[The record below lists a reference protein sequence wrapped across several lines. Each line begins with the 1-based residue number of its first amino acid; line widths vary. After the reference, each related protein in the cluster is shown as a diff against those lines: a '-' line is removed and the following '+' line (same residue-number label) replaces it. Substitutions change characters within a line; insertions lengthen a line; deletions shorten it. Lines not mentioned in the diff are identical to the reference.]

1 MFFARSSG
9 YIICMV
15 AHFKQKHNR
24 ALSKHIRLFHIFGFI
39 CCFFVQSYGFAKQ
52 NDELI
57 VIDNNSRDML
67 VSSQFRVYHQEA
79 RQLSFDEFQRT
90 KSLMPYHI
98 YENPNY
104 GFLNNGV
111 WLYARI
117 ENKSD
122 INDWMIRIGYSQL
135 QDVRLYLL
143 SEGEIIYKGTDGI
156 SNKQSPYATPN
167 FQVSIPKEKI
177 TEIYVYARNV
187 SMSLMA
193 PVYIQTQQRHASIEM
208 AEHSAWGIFYGAI
221 TVLFICAGAFLFYSR
236 RSTSAVYLAYL
247 LVILMFQII
256 WSGHFSLMPAA
267 VTHFFLFL
275 KLESLILLGTI
286 STSFFTLAL
295 VPPNLVSNQLKKAM
309 LGMIALQS
317 FFFTIFLTNSLP
329 SGIAPI
335 LTYILSFGTM
345 LLNVVTYSRA
355 LKRDYFP
362 ARPML
367 AGWIIAVF
375 GSIISVFFVFGIF
388 STNHIHPMIFHFTL
402 VAQAVA
408 SLLSIVMNK
417 QFHLQQEVKEAQTDA
432 ENNFSLVEEQNVHL
446 DIARKAAVKASEVK
460 SQFLANMSHEIRTP
474 LNAIIGFSKELET
487 RPNIAERDEHVRI
500 INTSATDL
508 LTVVN
513 DILDFSKMEAG
524 KLTLNIKPFSPK
536 DLLED
541 VAALMSKSAHLKQ
554 LEFVFDVKDLPPY
567 LLGDGF
573 KIKQLLSNLLSNAL
587 KFTNY
592 GYITLRARATNLSE
606 THCNIEFQVQDTGIG
621 ILEEDMKKLFTAFHQ
636 LDDELN
642 RSFQGTGLGL
652 VICQELTTLMSGT
665 IKVLSSPTKG
675 STFITSIPFK
685 IDASNTH
692 AALAPKFT
700 GQTAYLFD
708 NWQPSQGTNKQT
720 LEAAGFSVISVVS
733 IAEIENLNVEQAFVF
748 ISMPYQSISERGTI
762 IEKLSSMSVENLVLL
777 FSGPSP
783 TSQQISKLSSFPKL
797 IRLPLSTRKLN
808 DINEHPISDKPNAE
822 QSHLA
827 SLPAIRILAVDDM
840 ELNLRLLNTWLNQTK
855 VTLDLAYSGES
866 AIELCQTFDY
876 DLILMDIQMPN
887 MDGMEASSHIRKT
900 ELNIGTPIIAVT
912 AHALESQKQHFLDS
926 GLDDFLAK
934 PINLDNLIGLINTWC
949 QPVESDNDS
958 EIFKPAVDWAMAKER
973 TSNRA
978 DEAFKFLDDFVKQLK
993 DFALTIEQAWEQ
1005 QNSQSLK
1012 DDVHKMHG
1020 ACYYTGLP
1028 RLEECC
1034 QKTETLLKT
1043 TSLEKNSKAISTLLF
1058 EIEQTIEVWTT
1069 TRQNYMSKS
1078 KIK

>member
-1 MFFARSSG
+1 
-9 YIICMV
+9 MV

-24 ALSKHIRLFHIFGFI
+24 ALSKHIRLFQIFGFI
-39 CCFFVQSYGFAKQ
+39 CCFFIQSYSFAKQ
-52 NDELI
+52 NDGLI
-57 VIDNNSRDML
+57 VINNNSKDVL

-79 RQLSFDEFQRT
+79 RQLNFDEFQRT

-104 GFLNNGV
+104 GFVNNGV

-122 INDWMIRIGYSQL
+122 INDWMIRIGNSQL

-143 SEGEIIYKGTDGI
+143 SEGEIIYQGTDGI

-167 FQVSIPKEKI
+167 FQVNIPQEKI
-177 TEIYVYARNV
+177 TDIYIYVRNV

-193 PVYIQTQQRHASIEM
+193 PVYLQTQQKHASIEM

-221 TVLFICAGAFLFYSR
+221 TVLFFCAGAFLFYSR
-236 RSTSAVYLAYL
+236 RTTSAVYLAH
-247 LVILMFQII
+247 LVVIFLFQII
-256 WSGHFSLMPAA
+256 WSGHFSLMPTA
-267 VTHFFLFL
+267 VIHFFLFL

-286 STSFFTLAL
+286 TTSFFTLFL
-295 VPPNLVSNQLKKAM
+295 VPPKLISNQLKQAI
-309 LGMIALQS
+309 LGLIALQS
-317 FFFTIFLTNSLP
+317 FFLLIFLTKWLP
-329 SGIAPI
+329 NGIAPV
-335 LTYILSFGTM
+335 LTYLLGFGTI
-345 LLNVVTYSRA
+345 LLNIVAYYRA
-355 LKRDYFP
+355 LKCDYFP

-375 GSIISVFFVFGIF
+375 GSITSIFFVFGIF
-388 STNHIHPMIFHFTL
+388 STNHFHPMIFHFTV
-402 VAQAVA
+402 VAQSVA

-432 ENNFSLVEEQNVHL
+432 ENNFYLVEEQNVHL
-446 DIARKAAVKASEVK
+446 DIARKEAVKASEVK

-474 LNAIIGFSKELET
+474 LNAIIGFSKELEA
-487 RPNIAERDEHVRI
+487 RPNIAEHDEHVRI
-500 INTSATDL
+500 INASATDL

-524 KLTLNIKPFSPK
+524 KLTLNIKPFSPR

-554 LEFVFDVKDLPPY
+554 LEFIFDVKDLPPY

-592 GYITLRARATNLSE
+592 GHITLRARTSNVTE
-606 THCNIEFQVQDTGIG
+606 THCNIEFHVQDTGIG

-652 VICQELTTLMSGT
+652 VICQELTSLMSGT

-675 STFITSIPFK
+675 STFIASIPFK
-685 IDASNTH
+685 IDTSTTH
-692 AALAPKFT
+692 ASLASKFT
-700 GQTAYLFD
+700 DQTAYIFD
-708 NWQPSQGTNKQT
+708 NWQPSKETNIQT
-720 LEAAGFSVISVVS
+720 LEAAGFSVISVDS
-733 IAEIENLNVEQAFVF
+733 IAEIEKLNVGQAFVF
-748 ISMPYQSISERGTI
+748 VSIPYQSIDERSTI
-762 IEKLSSMSVENLVLL
+762 IEKLSVMSLENLVLL

-783 TSQQISKLSSFPKL
+783 TSQQINKVRNFPKL

-808 DINEHPISDKPNAE
+808 DIDKSQITDHPSEERSK
-822 QSHLA
+822 LA
-827 SLPAIRILAVDDM
+827 ILPDIRILAVDDM
-840 ELNLRLLNTWLNQTK
+840 ELNLRLLDTWLTHSK
-855 VTLDLAYSGES
+855 VSLDLAYSGES
-866 AIELCQTFDY
+866 AIELCQTFEY
-876 DLILMDIQMPN
+876 DLILMDIQMPS
-887 MDGMEASSHIRKT
+887 MDGIEATSHIRKS

-934 PINLDNLIGLINTWC
+934 PINLDNLIGLVNTWC
-949 QPVESDNDS
+949 PSIENDIDNNSDT
-958 EIFKPAVDWAMAKER
+958 EVFKPAVDWAMAKER
-973 TSNRA
+973 TSNKA
-978 DEAFKFLDDFVKQLK
+978 DEAFKFLDDFVSQLK
-993 DFALTIEQAWEQ
+993 DFAVTIEQAWEQ
-1005 QNSQSLK
+1005 QNSQLLK
-1012 DDVHKMHG
+1012 DEVHKVHG

-1043 TSLEKNSKAISTLLF
+1043 TPLEKNSKAISTLLF
-1058 EIEQTIEVWTT
+1058 EIEQTIEVWSA
-1069 TRQNYMSKS
+1069 TRKNYMSKS
-1078 KIK
+1078 KDK